1 MDSLDS
7 QQLCFTSGAETI
19 QLFWSSGWYSG
30 GENFDSL
37 SRWTRNSCV
46 LLQELK
52 ACHEEMRVAHSKT
65 PCKKKSQRGLKEE
78 GGELGWVEVLMD
90 TLLGLLS
97 RSSLLWRG
105 VVNQVFRMVAH
116 HVTRRAL
123 GLAIQV
129 SGRGS

>member
-1 MDSLDS
+1 MIVS
-7 QQLCFTSGAETI
+7 TH
-19 QLFWSSGWYSG
+19 
-30 GENFDSL
+30 
-37 SRWTRNSCV
+37 NSCV

-52 ACHEEMRVAHSKT
+52 ACHEEMRVARSKT
-65 PCKKKSQRGLKEE
+65 PRKKKSQRGVKEE

-129 SGRGS
+129 SGWGSWNHYCVYKMC

>member
-1 MDSLDS
+1 MNLSAKPYSCFSL
-7 QQLCFTSGAETI
+7 TSSE
-19 QLFWSSGWYSG
+19 WYRR
-30 GENFDSL
+30 GEILIVS
-37 SRWTRNSCV
+37 THNSCV
-46 LLQELK
+46 SLQELK
-52 ACHEEMRVAHSKT
+52 ACYEEMKVACSKT
-65 PCKKKSQRGLKEE
+65 PRKKKLQRGVKEE

-129 SGRGS
+129 SGWGSWNHYCVYDTC